1 MLGWLK
7 IKMDFLIQELRVGVQ
22 PLTPLFIISW
32 VLLDLY
38 LYFLKSQHLY
48 ANKSAIYVFFFQ
60 FEIANS
66 NYSARYTKLMD
77 LKQFFLNQVNI
88 IQKKPLYYRKY
99 TKT

>member
-48 ANKSAIYVFFFQ
+48 ANKSAIYVFFLS
-60 FEIANS
+60 I
-66 NYSARYTKLMD
+66 
-77 LKQFFLNQVNI
+77 
-88 IQKKPLYYRKY
+88 
-99 TKT
+99 